1 MRSFKFTV
9 VATMVVAMLSWASVE
24 AADITATALNYASF
38 EYPLDTYP
46 QGTTVGPE
54 WNPNISGLYKNG
66 VADLPLGAA
75 SDGLRFYFSNPNES
89 ITQHASG
96 SVTVL
101 ANTVYTLSVDI
112 GDSRSID
119 DPTRLASGT
128 IDLFVHTAAQ
138 SGGEISGTQG
148 TDWEVATA
156 AFYSETGAALDGLA
170 GDTYS
175 LTLDTSD
182 ATYSPFVGG
191 TMTVRI
197 STDDTEGGN
206 YPWMDNVRLTVNVVP
221 VPGDANYSGVVDG
234 EDAAILAAN
243 WLGSGGWGEGDF
255 NGDTIVDDKDATIM
269 AANWGAG
276 NANAAV
282 PEPGTIVLLISMTV
296 LVFPVG
302 FARIRAWR
310 RRLS

>member
-1 MRSFKFTV
+1 MKSFKFIAKFTV
-9 VATMVVAMLSWASVE
+9 IAAMVMLVATGVE
-24 AADITATALNYASF
+24 AAAVDITGTALSFPSF
-38 EYPLDTYP
+38 EYPEDTYP
-46 QGTTVGPE
+46 NGTTVGPE

-206 YPWMDNVRLTVNVVP
+206 YPWMDNVRLTENVVP
-221 VPGDANYSGVVDG
+221 EPSS
-234 EDAAILAAN
+234 LAL
-243 WLGSGGWGEGDF
+243 LGL
-255 NGDTIVDDKDATIM
+255 
-269 AANWGAG
+269 GALS
-276 NANAAV
+276 
-282 PEPGTIVLLISMTV
+282 LL
-296 LVFPVG
+296 LL
-302 FARIRAWR
+302 R
-310 RRLS
+310 RRQG